1 MRVVKVKI
9 QIFQLF
15 LHKLLHNFFNKKEIL
30 YLLAIYSTAPMPQ
43 HEITWRNIKGE
54 HKAYWGNWFFP
65 NCKYNVDKSNLF
77 LCLITISQQSKS
89 FLIQI
94 LSLNWSEVSFN
105 TSNGIRVIKKL
116 FTGWWFIIPQA
127 PGAPPPPPFP
137 PLLQKGNRAVSV
149 SVTGQS

>member
-54 HKAYWGNWFFP
+54 HKAYWENGFFP

-77 LCLITISQQSKS
+77 LCLITTSQQSKS

-105 TSNGIRVIKKL
+105 TSNGIRVIKNCPRGESSYPK
-116 FTGWWFIIPQA
+116 
-127 PGAPPPPPFP
+127 PPPSP

>member
-1 MRVVKVKI
+1 MVYILKWG
-9 QIFQLF
+9 LS
-15 LHKLLHNFFNKKEIL
+15 KLKYRYSNYFYTNFYTIFFNKKEIL
-30 YLLAIYSTAPMPQ
+30 YLLAIYSTAPMAQ

-54 HKAYWGNWFFP
+54 HKAYWENWFFP

-77 LCLITISQQSKS
+77 LCLITTSQQSKS
-89 FLIQI
+89 VLIKI
-94 LSLNWSEVSFN
+94 LSSNWSEVSFN

-116 FTGWWFIIPQA
+116 STGWVIIPQA
-127 PGAPPPPPFP
+127 PPSP